1 MTSGTTTVAGRSLQ
15 RGTKNCFLIPL
26 VHMSI
31 GSDLLLPLNVIVG
44 KRPGPRLILVFCQH
58 GDESLPLQGW
68 FELFNRLDPAQV
80 AGELVGIPVAS
91 PMATAFNMRNSLPD
105 ALGGDHGNMN
115 RAWPGREDGWLTERI
130 THRIGEDV
138 LPGAS
143 CVIDFHDGSAGG
155 LHIYYGYLPS
165 GDTPVDAESARLSQ
179 AFGMEILISKS
190 LTYRGTLKQYLTE
203 KGIPSVGVEIGQFY
217 GFDGLSPR
225 APAEVTATGIQN
237 VMKLTGMMD
246 GEPVLPKRQ
255 AVVYPE
261 TRVKSVNGGL
271 LLARVTD
278 HDIGQ
283 MMPAART
290 LFEIVDVAKQEVIEA
305 AHGPFGSNMLLTAP
319 PNATFVNPGDQCC
332 HVADAGTL
340 EWIVNA

>member
-1 MTSGTTTVAGRSLQ
+1 MTSAKTTVAGRSLQ
-15 RGTKNCFLIPL
+15 RGTKTCFLVPL
-26 VHMSI
+26 VRMSI

-44 KRPGPRLILVFCQH
+44 ERPGPRLILVFCQH

-68 FELFNRLDPAQV
+68 FELFNRLDPRKL
-80 AGELVGIPVAS
+80 AGEVVAMPVAS
-91 PMATAFNMRNSLPD
+91 PVATAFNMRNSLPD

-130 THRIGEDV
+130 TYRIERDV

-155 LHIYYGYLPS
+155 LHIYYGYLPA
-165 GDTPVDAESARLSQ
+165 GDTPVEVESARLSQ

-203 KGIPSVGVEIGQFY
+203 KGIPGVGVEIGRFY
-217 GFDGLSPR
+217 GFDGLEVR
-225 APAEVTATGIQN
+225 EPAEITATGIQN
-237 VMKLTGMMD
+237 VMKVMGMMD
-246 GEPVLPKRQ
+246 GKPALPDRQ

-261 TRVKSVNGGL
+261 TRVKSLSGGL

-278 HDIGQ
+278 RDIGQ
-283 MMPAART
+283 IMPAERT
-290 LFEIVDVAKQEVIEA
+290 LFEIVDVAKQEVIEV
-305 AHGPFGSNMLLTAP
+305 AHGPFASNMLLTAP

-340 EWIVNA
+340 DWIANA